1 MTRDTPVRRRAL
13 LAAAAGLPL
22 ALAAC
27 GDKADSSAGGTAE
40 TVGYAADQP
49 PVTLDFW
56 YMPYGGPIQDRAV
69 VQEAENF
76 HRAHPNITINPVRI
90 QWSDA
95 LTRLSTATT
104 SGQGPDVTVLGTT
117 WVGGFSALDALRPY
131 TAAEIAAVG
140 GPDVFATASWSASHL
155 LGSDQ
160 ITALP
165 WLTDVRALFYRKD
178 VLAKAGVDPATA
190 FTDWTA
196 FAATLKKIKAAN
208 TGVWPLAIGNANNFG
223 IIHNVA
229 PFIWGAGGNLLND
242 TGDQSRLASPAAVD
256 GVTYYQQLVGAYD
269 DPRAMKL
276 ESDAV
281 PAAFANGIGA
291 ITVDNSQ
298 SVGDYLADPHR
309 PGLRNGWGTAPL
321 PAGKAG
327 RFGFFGGSGLAILKA
342 AKHPDAAFEWV
353 RYLTSEES
361 QRRYSVSSGLWP
373 ARSAAVKGTRLES
386 DPAYAA
392 FQTMIAAGRMYPSI
406 PAWIVV
412 ESIIAKDL
420 AELWHANAPLPRSEI
435 QAILTKTSA
444 DIDASLKDPTQT
456 GIK

>member
-1 MTRDTPVRRRAL
+1 MTRRI
-13 LAAAAGLPL
+13 
-22 ALAAC
+22 ALAAVAALVLSGC
-27 GDKADSSAGGTAE
+27 ASHPDAAT
-40 TVGYAADQP
+40 TTPVVGYAADRP

-69 VQEAENF
+69 VQETVEF
-76 HRAHPNITINPVRI
+76 HKAHPNITINPVRI

-104 SGQGPDVTVLGTT
+104 SGEGPDVTVRGTT
-117 WVGGFSALDALRPY
+117 WVGGFSALDALRPF

-140 GPDVFATASWSASHL
+140 GKDVFATASWSASHR

-190 FTDWTA
+190 FTDWAA
-196 FAATLKKIKAAN
+196 FERTLKRIKAS
-208 TGVWPLAIGNANNFG
+208 GSPVWPLAIGNENNFG

-229 PFIWGAGGNLLND
+229 PFIWGAGGNLLNPAGDRSMLAD
-242 TGDQSRLASPAAVD
+242 TPAVD
-256 GVTYYQQLVGAYD
+256 GVAYYQRMVGLYD
-269 DPRAMKL
+269 DPKAMKL
-276 ESDAV
+276 TSSDV
-281 PAAFANGIGA
+281 PEAFANGTGA
-291 ITVDNSQ
+291 ITIDNSQ
-298 SVGDYLADPHR
+298 SVGDYLADPAR
-309 PGLRNGWGTAPL
+309 PGLKNGWGTAPM
-321 PAGKAG
+321 PAGRAG
-327 RFGFFGGSGLAILKA
+327 RFGFFGGSTLAILKS
-342 AKHPDAAFEWV
+342 AKHPDAAFEWIRFV
-353 RYLTSEES
+353 TGEDS

-373 ARSAAVKGTRLES
+373 ARTGAIAGTRLET

-392 FQTMIAAGRMYPSI
+392 FRTMIAAGRMYPSI

-420 AELWHANAPLPRSEI
+420 ADLWHANGSLTHDEVA
-435 QAILTKTSA
+435 AILKRTTA
-444 DIDASLKDPTQT
+444 DIDATLKDPTQT
-456 GIK
+456 GIN

>member
-1 MTRDTPVRRRAL
+1 VTRIVRTRRVVLAVTVAL
-13 LAAAAGLPL
+13 TLTV
-22 ALAAC
+22 AAC
-27 GDKADSSAGGTAE
+27 GKHDDSAKSAK
-40 TVGYAADQP
+40 TVGYAADKP

-56 YMPYGGPIQDRAV
+56 YMPYGGPIQDEAV
-69 VQEAENF
+69 VQEAREF
-76 HRAHPNITINPVRI
+76 HDAHPNITINAVRI

-104 SGQGPDVTVLGTT
+104 SGEGPDVTVLGTT
-117 WVGGFSALDALRPY
+117 WVGGFSELNALRPY
-131 TAAEIAAVG
+131 TSAEIAAVG
-140 GPDVFATASWSASHL
+140 GKDVFAKASWSASHM
-155 LGSDQ
+155 LGSDE

-190 FTDWTA
+190 FTDWAA
-196 FAATLKKIKAAN
+196 FENTLKKIKAAD

-242 TGDQSRLASPAAVD
+242 AGDKSLLSSPAALD
-256 GVTYYQQLVGAYD
+256 GVSYYQRLVGTYD
-269 DPRAMKL
+269 DPKAMKL

-281 PAAFANGIGA
+281 PEAFANGTGA
-291 ITVDNSQ
+291 ITIDNSQ
-298 SVGDYLADPHR
+298 SVGDYLADPNR
-309 PGLRNGWGTAPL
+309 PGLKKGWGTAPM

-353 RYLTSEES
+353 KYLTSEES

-373 ARSAAVKGTRLES
+373 TRTAAIKGTRLETGS
-386 DPAYAA
+386 AYAA
-392 FQTMIAAGRMYPSI
+392 FHTMIAAGRMYPSI

-420 AELWHANAPLPRSEI
+420 ADLWHANGPLSRNDV
-435 QAILTKTSA
+435 QAILTRATN
-444 DIDASLKDPTQT
+444 DIDATLQDPTQT
-456 GIK
+456 GIN

>member
-1 MTRDTPVRRRAL
+1 MPRRVL
-13 LAAAAGLPL
+13 LAAATALPL
-22 ALAAC
+22 ALAGC
-27 GDKADSSAGGTAE
+27 GESGDDAKDKAQ

-69 VQEAENF
+69 VQEAEKF
-76 HRAHPNITINPVRI
+76 HQAHPNITINPVRV

-140 GPDVFATASWSASHL
+140 GPGVFAEASWSASHL
-155 LGSDQ
+155 LGSDK

-190 FTDWTA
+190 FTDWQT
-196 FAATLKKIKAAN
+196 FAAALKKIKAAD

-223 IIHNVA
+223 IIHDVA
-229 PFIWGAGGNLLND
+229 PFIWGAGGNLLTD
-242 TGDQSRLASPAAVD
+242 TGDKSLLDSTAALD
-256 GVTYYQQLVGAYD
+256 GVTYYQQLVATYD
-269 DPRAMKL
+269 DPKAMRM

-281 PAAFANGIGA
+281 PAAFADGTGA
-291 ITVDNSQ
+291 ITIDNSQ
-298 SVGDYLADPHR
+298 SVGDYLADPDR

-327 RFGFFGGSGLAILKA
+327 RFGFLGGSGLAILKA
-342 AKHPDAAFEWV
+342 AKHPDAAFAWV
-353 RYLTSEES
+353 KYLTSEES

-373 ARSAAVKGTRLES
+373 ARSAAVHGTRLES

-392 FQTMIAAGRMYPSI
+392 FHTMIKSGRMYPSI

-412 ESIIAKDL
+412 ESIIARDL
-420 AELWHANAPLPRSEI
+420 AELWQANAPLPRPEI
-435 QAILTKTSA
+435 QAILTKTST

>member
-1 MTRDTPVRRRAL
+1 MRRTVFA
-13 LAAAAGLPL
+13 
-22 ALAAC
+22 ALAVTLLLSGCARST
-27 GDKADSSAGGTAE
+27 GDGPSAD
-40 TVGYAADQP
+40 TVGYPPDQP
-49 PVTLDFW
+49 AVELEFW

-69 VQEAENF
+69 IQETEEF
-76 HRAHPNITINPVRI
+76 HKAHPNITIKPVRI

-104 SGQGPDVTVLGTT
+104 SGEGPDVTVLGTT

-131 TAAEIAAVG
+131 TEPEIAAVG
-140 GPDVFATASWSASHL
+140 GQDVFAPASWSASHR

-196 FAATLKKIKAAN
+196 FEATLQKIKDSGG
-208 TGVWPLAIGNANNFG
+208 TVRPLAIGNENNFG

-242 TGDQSRLASPAAVD
+242 TGDKSLLGESPAVD
-256 GVTYYQQLVGAYD
+256 GVTYYQRLVHRYD
-269 DPRAMKL
+269 DPEAMKL
-276 ESDAV
+276 ESSDV
-281 PAAFANGIGA
+281 PEAFAKGVGA
-291 ITVDNSQ
+291 ITIDNSQ
-298 SVGDYLADPHR
+298 SVGDYLADPDR
-309 PGLRNGWGTAPL
+309 PGLRGGWGTAPM
-321 PAGKAG
+321 PAGPEG

-342 AKHPDAAFEWV
+342 AKHPAAAFEWV
-353 RYLTSEES
+353 KFLTGEES

-373 ARSAAVKGTRLES
+373 ARTSAIKGTRLES

-392 FQTMIAAGRMYPSI
+392 FRTMIAAGRMYPSI

-420 AELWHANAPLPRSEI
+420 AELWQAPAALTRA
-435 QAILTKTSA
+435 QVQDILQRTTN
-444 DIDASLKDPTQT
+444 DIDEALRDPTQT

>member
-1 MTRDTPVRRRAL
+1 MTPVRRRAL
-13 LAAAAGLPL
+13 LAAAATLPL
-22 ALAAC
+22 VLAGCANN
-27 GDKADSSAGGTAE
+27 DSSTTGAAE
-40 TVGYAADQP
+40 TVGYATDQP
-49 PVTLDFW
+49 AVTLDFW

-69 VQEAENF
+69 VQEAEKF
-76 HRAHPNITINPVRI
+76 HEAHPNITINPVRI

-104 SGQGPDVTVLGTT
+104 SGEGPDVTVLGTT

-140 GPDVFATASWSASHL
+140 GQNAFAPASWTASHL
-155 LGSDQ
+155 LGSDS

-178 VLAKAGVDPATA
+178 VLAKAGVNPATA
-190 FTDWTA
+190 FTDWTT

-242 TGDQSRLASPAAVD
+242 TGDKSQLNSTAAVD
-256 GVTYYQQLVGAYD
+256 GVTYYQQLVGTYD
-269 DPRAMKL
+269 DPKAMKL

-281 PAAFANGIGA
+281 PAAFATGTGA
-291 ITVDNSQ
+291 ITIDNSQ
-298 SVGDYLADPHR
+298 SVGDYLADPNR
-309 PGLRNGWGTAPL
+309 PGLKNGWGTAPL

-342 AKHPDAAFEWV
+342 AKHPAAAFEWV
-353 RYLTSEES
+353 KYLTSEES

-373 ARSAAVKGTRLES
+373 ARTAAVNGTRLQT

-392 FQTMIAAGRMYPSI
+392 FHTMIDAGRMYPSI

-420 AELWHANAPLPRSEI
+420 AELWHANGPLTRAEV
-435 QAILTKTSA
+435 QAILTKTSN

-456 GIK
+456 GIN

>member
-1 MTRDTPVRRRAL
+1 MRRTALATMAAAL
-13 LAAAAGLPL
+13 LLSGCARSGGGTGAAG
-22 ALAAC
+22 
-27 GDKADSSAGGTAE
+27 D

-49 PVTLDFW
+49 AVTLEFW

-69 VQEAENF
+69 IQETEEF
-76 HRAHPNITINPVRI
+76 HKAHPNITIKPVRI

-104 SGQGPDVTVLGTT
+104 SGEGPDVTVLGTT
-117 WVGGFSALDALRPY
+117 WVGGFSALNALRPY
-131 TAAEIAAVG
+131 TEAEIAAVG
-140 GPDVFATASWSASHL
+140 GPDVFAAASWSASHR

-178 VLAKAGVDPATA
+178 VLARAGVDPATA
-190 FTDWTA
+190 FTDWDA
-196 FAATLKKIKAAN
+196 FERTLQKIKDSGG
-208 TGVWPLAIGNANNFG
+208 TVWPLAIGNENNFG

-242 TGDQSRLASPAAVD
+242 TGDRSLLGESPAVD
-256 GVTYYQQLVGAYD
+256 GVTYYQRLVHQYD
-269 DPRAMKL
+269 DPEAMKL
-276 ESDAV
+276 ESSDV
-281 PAAFANGIGA
+281 PAAFAKGIGA
-291 ITVDNSQ
+291 VTIDNSQ
-298 SVGDYLADPHR
+298 SVGDYLADPDR
-309 PGLRNGWGTAPL
+309 PGLKDGWGTAPM
-321 PAGKAG
+321 PAGRLG
-327 RFGFFGGSGLAILKA
+327 RFGFFGGSGLAVLKA
-342 AKHPDAAFEWV
+342 AKHPAAAFEWV
-353 RYLTSEES
+353 KFLTGEES

-373 ARSAAVKGTRLES
+373 ARTSAIKGTRLES

-392 FQTMIAAGRMYPSI
+392 FRTMIAAGRMYPSI

-420 AELWHANAPLPRSEI
+420 AELWQAPAALTRA
-435 QAILTKTSA
+435 QVQDILQRTTA
-444 DIDASLKDPTQT
+444 DIDEALQDPAQT